1 MRKLLTS
8 LSVSIALSSAG
19 TLCAQAPNP
28 VSYEKDVPIST
39 GHRNPTPA
47 DHIYQR
53 ASLEARERLAR
64 IESRHWSGISAQ
76 RPTFSFCTPVP
87 STDLLLVAPPIN
99 PVPYRCWY

>member
-1 MRKLLTS
+1 MRKLLTG
-8 LSVSIALSSAG
+8 LSVSIALASAG

-39 GHRNPTPA
+39 GRRNPTPA

-53 ASLEARERLAR
+53 ASFEARERLAR
-64 IESRHWSGISAQ
+64 IESRHWSGVSPQ
-76 RPTFSFCTPVP
+76 RPTFNLYPPVL
-87 STDLLLVAPPIN
+87 STDFLLVAPPIN